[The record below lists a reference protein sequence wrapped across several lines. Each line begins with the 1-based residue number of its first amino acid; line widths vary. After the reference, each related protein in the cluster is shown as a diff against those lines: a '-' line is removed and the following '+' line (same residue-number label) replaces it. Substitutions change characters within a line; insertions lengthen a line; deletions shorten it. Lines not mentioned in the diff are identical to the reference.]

1 METPFTRPTPLIKS
15 NPPPQG
21 ARVNLKTPV
30 NALLLAFFSLS
41 SIQSSQADTSTWT
54 DAVGNTS
61 VAGDILSTGL
71 RFHDTLAIKN
81 SATTRTLALPGAL
94 GSLAS
99 DITFHGT
106 GAVAS
111 GSIVVSRAI
120 STAGY
125 LFKNDAGITTLSG
138 ANTYDQF

>member
-1 METPFTRPTPLIKS
+1 
-15 NPPPQG
+15 
-21 ARVNLKTPV
+21 LKTPV

-41 SIQSSQADTSTWT
+41 SIQSIQADTSTWT
-54 DAVGNTS
+54 GAVGNTS
-61 VAGDILSTGL
+61 VAGYILSTGL

-138 ANTYDQF
+138 ANTYEQF